1 MSRKDCKWILVN
13 IRRIKQHI
21 KTAATRKL
29 SNVASLIL
37 NNKSNIL
44 IVMKKKGLSFTVK
57 PDVLALTILQYCVAS
72 CNIEY
77 EYEVDRASFSWLSM
91 KNVVV
96 LSLKY
101 FTITWIMLST
111 CYGFRVMFLSVD
123 LQLARSTLFSMLQ
136 LRNAILQDY
145 LCKNIRFDCKENTTS
160 FFMFFNLRYMATVF
174 SRQRFSR

>member
-72 CNIEY
+72 CNIESSKFLMVIH
-77 EYEVDRASFSWLSM
+77 EKCCCSFIEVLHNNLNHAFDLLQLPS
-91 KNVVV
+91 
-96 LSLKY
+96 
-101 FTITWIMLST
+101 
-111 CYGFRVMFLSVD
+111 VMFLSVD
-123 LQLARSTLFSMLQ
+123 LQLARSTSYSMLQ